1 MLVLRYS
8 PPTQSF
14 APGVNSS
21 WVFQLRLRGRSEVPI
36 DEWAAK
42 VVRIVAGDYCQVAG
56 LDLAVVREVLSQ
68 QFSVPTY
75 LVESSC
81 LDESNGDILVLSKTG
96 GTVMVSLHDGCIAI
110 RDDEQCDARGS
121 GSYNNIWF
129 GEQ

>member
-1 MLVLRYS
+1 M
-8 PPTQSF
+8 
-14 APGVNSS
+14 
-21 WVFQLRLRGRSEVPI
+21 PI

-68 QFSVPTY
+68 QLSVPTY

-81 LDESNGDILVLSKTG
+81 LDEGNGDILVLSKTG
-96 GTVMVSLHDGCIAI
+96 GTVMVSLHDGFIAI
-110 RDDEQCDARGS
+110 RDDEQCDACGS

>member
-14 APGVNSS
+14 APGVNGS

-68 QFSVPTY
+68 QLSVPTY

-81 LDESNGDILVLSKTG
+81 LDEGNGDILVLSKTG
-96 GTVMVSLHDGCIAI
+96 GTVMVSLHDGFIAI
-110 RDDEQCDARGS
+110 RDDEQCDACGS